1 MKTRTAQAAKHTTSR
16 RRGRPAAYKSAV
28 LAAIH
33 ENMADLHEAGAID
46 TKTMRKFDKACL
58 TPVMS
63 LTPAAI
69 RRIREKEALS
79 QAVFA
84 AHLNV
89 TTGVVSKW
97 ERGEKRP
104 RGPAAKLLSL
114 AAKHGIASIA

>member
-1 MKTRTAQAAKHTTSR
+1 MAKRTVHKKTSPQ
-16 RRGRPAAYKSAV
+16 AYKSAA

-46 TKTMRKFDKACL
+46 TKTMRRFDQACL
-58 TPVMS
+58 TPVMT
-63 LTPAAI
+63 LTPEAI
-69 RRIREKEALS
+69 RRIRKKEAVS

-97 ERGEKRP
+97 ERGEKQP
-104 RGPAAKLLSL
+104 RGPAAKLLTL
-114 AAKHGIASIA
+114 AARHGIASIA

>member
-1 MKTRTAQAAKHTTSR
+1 MKTRIAQASKRAFSR
-16 RRGRPAAYKSAV
+16 RTSGSRAYKSAA

-33 ENMADLHEAGAID
+33 ENMADLHEVGAID
-46 TKTMRKFDKACL
+46 AKTMRKFDKACL
-58 TPVMS
+58 TPLMS

-89 TTGVVSKW
+89 TAGVVSKW

-104 RGPAAKLLSL
+104 SGPAAKLLSL